1 MVWSSG
7 VDEAIQSA
15 LSLTRCH
22 SSSLRTLREGNQSF
36 PCLVSMFLSAF
47 SYASKR
53 RRSVLSS
60 NLPYPPPPPLASHSI
75 LSTFSSFD
83 YFTTYEHKYNLPS
96 PTSPHISTY
105 LILTSYSS
113 ILLLISLL
121 LFSLLLFAFLHHQV
135 KWLQGLYR
143 T

>member
-22 SSSLRTLREGNQSF
+22 SSPSRTLREGNQPF
-36 PCLVSMFLSAF
+36 PFLVSMFLSAF

-53 RRSVLSS
+53 RSVLSS
-60 NLPYPPPPPLASHSI
+60 NLPFPPPPLASYSI

-83 YFTTYEHKYNLPS
+83 HFTTYEHKSNLPTL
-96 PTSPHISTY
+96 TSPHISTY
-105 LILTSYSS
+105 LTLTSYSS
-113 ILLLISLL
+113 ILLLFSSL
-121 LFSLLLFAFLHHQV
+121 LFSFLHHQV